1 MHVSLINIGTSKGIR
16 IPASILQE
24 IDMPRTFDLRL
35 EHNSIVLDVVD
46 EPRKGW
52 AEKFADF
59 DEEPLLI
66 DDTLDADAWDA
77 I

>member
-35 EHNSIVLDVVD
+35 ERNSIVLDVVE

-59 DEEPLLI
+59 DEEALVI
-66 DDTLDADAWDA
+66 DDVLDADAWDA

>member
-35 EHNSIVLDVVD
+35 ERNSIVLDVVE

-59 DEEPLLI
+59 DDEALLI
-66 DDTLDADAWDA
+66 DDALDADAWDA